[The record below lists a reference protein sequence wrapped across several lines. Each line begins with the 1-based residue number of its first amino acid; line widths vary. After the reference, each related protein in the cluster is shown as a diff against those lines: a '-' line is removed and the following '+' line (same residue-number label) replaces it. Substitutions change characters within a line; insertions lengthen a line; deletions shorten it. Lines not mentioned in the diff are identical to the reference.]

1 MKHNISEI
9 ELWNNREHRINFIK
23 NNIDTIFL
31 DVKLKD
37 GCIEVLK
44 KLEKDN
50 KKLKTDVLEWCDI
63 ISMESKKMSR
73 DTKINI

>member
-1 MKHNISEI
+1 MKNI
-9 ELWNNREHRINFIK
+9 NNFRNVKGYIN
-23 NNIDTIFL
+23 
-31 DVKLKD
+31 
-37 GCIEVLK
+37 
-44 KLEKDN
+44 KDN

>member
-1 MKHNISEI
+1 MPEN
-9 ELWNNREHRINFIK
+9 LPTPNRS
-23 NNIDTIFL
+23 
-31 DVKLKD
+31 
-37 GCIEVLK
+37 LK